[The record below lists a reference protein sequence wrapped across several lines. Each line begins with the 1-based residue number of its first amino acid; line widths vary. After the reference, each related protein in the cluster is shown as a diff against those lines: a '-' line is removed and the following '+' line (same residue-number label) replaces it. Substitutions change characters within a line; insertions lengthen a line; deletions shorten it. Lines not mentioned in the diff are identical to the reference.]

1 MRVTS
6 PLLSQDSEEI
16 AQVLAVTSPLQLS
29 ETGGEETGGEETG
42 GEETGDVAVRISQRE
57 LLRDMA
63 QSLDRLLVGADEDV
77 KVATLKGRS
86 CKKETLLRM
95 M

>member
-6 PLLSQDSEEI
+6 LQLTQDSEEI

-42 GEETGDVAVRISQRE
+42 DVAVRISQRE
-57 LLRDMA
+57 LLNDMA

-77 KVATLKGRS
+77 KVATLKGRR

>member
-1 MRVTS
+1 MQVTS
-6 PLLSQDSEEI
+6 PQLSQDSEEI
-16 AQVLAVTSPLQLS
+16 AQVLAVTSLLQLS
-29 ETGGEETGGEETG
+29 ETG

-57 LLRDMA
+57 LLNDMA

-77 KVATLKGRS
+77 KVATLKGRR
-86 CKKETLLRM
+86 CEKETLLPM

>member
-1 MRVTS
+1 MVQVTS
-6 PLLSQDSEEI
+6 PQLSQDSEEI
-16 AQVLAVTSPLQLS
+16 AQVLAVTSLLQLS
-29 ETGGEETGGEETG
+29 ETG

-57 LLRDMA
+57 LLNDMA

-77 KVATLKGRS
+77 KVATLKGRR
-86 CKKETLLRM
+86 CEKETLLPM

>member
-6 PLLSQDSEEI
+6 PQLSQDSEEI

-29 ETGGEETGGEETG
+29 ETGGEETG
-42 GEETGDVAVRISQRE
+42 DVAVRISQRE
-57 LLRDMA
+57 LLNDMA

-77 KVATLKGRS
+77 TVATLKGRRGTR
-86 CKKETLLRM
+86 ELLLSLM
-95 M
+95 

>member
-1 MRVTS
+1 MVRVTS
-6 PLLSQDSEEI
+6 PQLSQDSEEI

-29 ETGGEETGGEETG
+29 ETGGEETE
-42 GEETGDVAVRISQRE
+42 DVAVRISQRE

-77 KVATLKGRS
+77 KVATLKGKLDER
-86 CKKETLLRM
+86 ETSLRM

>member
-1 MRVTS
+1 MVRVTS
-6 PLLSQDSEEI
+6 PQLTQDSEEI

-29 ETGGEETGGEETG
+29 ETGGEEPG

-77 KVATLKGRS
+77 KVATLKGRRG
-86 CKKETLLRM
+86 KRELLM
-95 M
+95 SLM